1 MNFQRFNQLL
11 RMGVNP
17 QAADR
22 ESSLYKGGG
31 GKTVT
36 SSESSSTPYQQA
48 QYNTLLGKADAWQG
62 FDKNYGGQAGYDT
75 VADMNANQ
83 NAAIG
88 GSVATGNALNQLYS
102 GQGNQALQDYLGPYD
117 PNKTGLNGAIDAANS
132 RSNYNFET
140 TQTGAI
146 RQGATDSGQYGGTRQ
161 GIAEGLAR
169 GQLAQAQ
176 SDNAQQLAFQDQQN
190 FNTNRVNTLNNLSG
204 ITTGLNSGNALVGQ
218 AGQIQQNQAQSEI
231 NADLQKWAYENNV
244 SLNDALAYQQLVSG
258 DMGGTQTGKSTQKGG
273 GGGGS
278 SPWAAIGTVGG
289 AVLGSMVGMPTVG
302 AAAGGAIGGAVG
314 GQ

>member
-36 SSESSSTPYQQA
+36 SSTQTSTPYQQT

-62 FDKNYGGQAGYDT
+62 FDQNYGGSANFDGS
-75 VADMNANQ
+75 ADLNANQ

-88 GSVATGNALNQLYS
+88 GSVATGTALNQLYS

-117 PNKTGLNGAIDAANS
+117 PNKTGLTGAIDAANS

-146 RQGATDSGQYGGTRQ
+146 RQGATDSGQYGGTRH

-204 ITTGLNSGNALVGQ
+204 ITTGLNSGNALVGS
-218 AGQIQQNQAQSEI
+218 AGQTQQNQAQSEI

-258 DMGGTQTGKSTQKGG
+258 DMGGTQTGTSTQKGG

-278 SPWAAIGTVGG
+278 SPWAAIGTIGG

-302 AAAGGAIGGAVG
+302 AAAGGALGGAMS
-314 GQ
+314 